1 VHRLTKYQAMLCQ
14 NSGAL
19 DFGNPCVRTTWSTL
33 LPAIFVF
40 LLCTKALFPEIT
52 QKATKPLSESFP
64 HFISLHEAEAL
75 NDGGEKSLTDED
87 VLPES
92 RVEVENLVPLWRT
105 ILLSFI
111 ALLETLF
118 WLGAACYTFIAR
130 SEDVWDGISSVLIA
144 LTWLYAVCR
153 PIMRPTATPPYDLFV
168 LYILHLTMGITH
180 LGGVVYAKDVYDAP
194 LPPTAV
200 IVGQVLN
207 IIAVLMLLGVVVS
220 MPLGIRSNR
229 VNKADIVS
237 PKYLLVALNLVDI

>member
-1 VHRLTKYQAMLCQ
+1 MLCQ

-40 LLCTKALFPEIT
+40 LLCTKALFPKIT
-52 QKATKPLSESFP
+52 QKATKPLSETFP
-64 HFISLHEAEAL
+64 HFISLHEAETL
-75 NDGGEKSLTDED
+75 NDNGDKSLADED

-92 RVEVENLVPLWRT
+92 QVEVENLVPLWRT
-105 ILLSFI
+105 IVLSFI

-118 WLGAACYTFIAR
+118 WLGAACYTFVAR
-130 SEDVWDGISSVLIA
+130 SEDIWDGISSVVIA

-168 LYILHLTMGITH
+168 LYILHLTMGIIL
-180 LGGVVYAKDVYDAP
+180 LGGVVYANDVYGVP

-200 IVGQVLN
+200 IVGQVFN
-207 IIAVLMLLGVVVS
+207 MIALLMLLGVVTS
-220 MPLGIRSNR
+220 MPLGIPSNR
-229 VNKADIVS
+229 VKKSDIVS
-237 PKYLLVALNLVDI
+237 TDYSLVALNSIDI